1 MNGFGLT
8 EAPYY
13 ILFTHHPPHPPTTLP
28 QQTMVT
34 TQNNNF
40 HPGHLLLTFL
50 GDLEMCTPM
59 NANIDAILPI
69 KSKIH
74 TNFI

>member
-1 MNGFGLT
+1 MVLVYQKLHIISYVLKKK
-8 EAPYY
+8 PKQ
-13 ILFTHHPPHPPTTLP
+13 TTRP
-28 QQTMVT
+28 KQTTVT

-40 HPGHLLLTFL
+40 HPGHLLLTL
-50 GDLEMCTPM
+50 LRNLEMCTPK
-59 NANIDAILPI
+59 NANTYAILPV